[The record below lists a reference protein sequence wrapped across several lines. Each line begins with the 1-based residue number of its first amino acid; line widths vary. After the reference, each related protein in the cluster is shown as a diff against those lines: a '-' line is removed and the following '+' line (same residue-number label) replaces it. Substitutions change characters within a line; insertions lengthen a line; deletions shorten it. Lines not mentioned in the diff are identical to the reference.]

1 MKSSVSKK
9 VGTVFV
15 FLADL
20 VVTSF
25 CTVWMWNNIIARLFQ
40 VPEITIM
47 QGWALLCAIT
57 YFVKDIS
64 REKTEDYFKSY
75 LYDLIYTLI
84 CWAFSFVIVI
94 FAFLNGGNY
103 GKRNYCD

>member
-9 VGTVFV
+9 VGTVLV

-25 CTVWMWNNIIARLFQ
+25 CTVWMWNNIVARMFQ

-47 QGWALLCAIT
+47 QGWVLCCAIT
-57 YFVKDIS
+57 YFVKG
-64 REKTEDYFKSY
+64 RAKEKIDDYFKSF
-75 LYDLIYTLI
+75 LDDLIYTLVFWLI
-84 CWAFSFVIVI
+84 AFVITI
-94 FAFLNGGNY
+94 FAF
-103 GKRNYCD
+103 

>member
-9 VGTVFV
+9 VGTVLV

-47 QGWALLCAIT
+47 QGWALCCAIT
-57 YFVKDIS
+57 YFVKG
-64 REKTEDYFKSY
+64 RGKEKIDDYFKSF
-75 LYDLIYTLI
+75 LDDLIYTLVFWLI
-84 CWAFSFVIVI
+84 AFVITI
-94 FAFLNGGNY
+94 FAF
-103 GKRNYCD
+103 

>member
-25 CTVWMWNNIIARLFQ
+25 CTVWMWNNIIARMFQ
-40 VPEITIM
+40 VPQITIM
-47 QGWALLCAIT
+47 QGWALCCAIT
-57 YFVKDIS
+57 YFVKGRS
-64 REKTEDYFKSY
+64 KEKNDDYFKSF
-75 LYDLIYTLI
+75 LDDLIYKLVFWLI
-84 CWAFSFVIVI
+84 AFVITI
-94 FAFLNGGNY
+94 FAF
-103 GKRNYCD
+103 